1 MCIVSFCSL
10 FNWFFFGRIAEYWLG
25 LWGLPIYYVLQN
37 WVVNPTQSG
46 QPKSATGPIML
57 PSLIFFG
64 VSYMNSFSIY
74 LYQVS
79 FLLLFLATSLSYFTA
94 SIYVLSCGLPI
105 NHSLI
110 CLAHTQPIANW
121 PPLSK
126 LCWVWFFFFSPSY
139 ERIKFLSIS
148 LKIIATSPSQ
158 SSYFSYTYYFQ
169 GENTWHMPLKSLH
182 VL

>member
-110 CLAHTQPIANW
+110 CLAHTQPISNW

-126 LCWVWFFFFSPSY
+126 LCWVWFFFFFSHLMNALNF
-139 ERIKFLSIS
+139 FLYLLRLLLLVLLKVLIS
-148 LKIIATSPSQ
+148 AILIIFKGKTLG
-158 SSYFSYTYYFQ
+158 TC
-169 GENTWHMPLKSLH
+169 H
-182 VL
+182 